1 MKPRAV
7 LTLVLLIV
15 TLLMPLFVNRFVVN
29 VLSLAFA
36 LAILATSI
44 DLAGGYSGLVPL
56 GQAGIMACSG
66 YSLGY
71 AATRLGVGYLGQ
83 ILFGLLVATV
93 VAALFGLMVMKTSGI
108 QFLMVTLAQG
118 MIVWGLSIRMNH
130 ITGGENGIRG
140 INRPPWFDGDFSFF
154 YFSLGLLILALIIK
168 WIISRSPFG
177 LALRA
182 LKDSEIRLNML
193 GYSTEFVKFYSFV
206 LAGTLAGLAGVLF
219 AYYNRLIVPDAAG
232 FAMSGKGVLM
242 VLLGGIGTLIG
253 PVLGAIIVT
262 FIENF
267 LSGYVARWPT
277 ILGLIFIL
285 AVLFARQGII
295 RFLESTTLRITRSL
309 TQPVKKLIQ
318 KVYNYRGLSNQN
330 HP

>member
-1 MKPRAV
+1 MKQRAV
-7 LTLVLLIV
+7 LIFALLIV
-15 TLLMPLFVNRFVVN
+15 TLLLPLVVNRFIVN

-83 ILFGLLVATV
+83 ILFGLFIATV
-93 VAALFGLMVMKTSGI
+93 VAALFGLMVMRTSGI

-154 YFSLGLLILALIIK
+154 YFSLGLLV
-168 WIISRSPFG
+168 
-177 LALRA
+177 
-182 LKDSEIRLNML
+182 L

-206 LAGTLAGLAGVLF
+206 LAGALAGLAGVLF
-219 AYYNRLIVPDAAG
+219 AYYNRLIVPDSAG

-253 PVLGAIIVT
+253 PVLGAVIVT

-295 RFLESTTLRITRSL
+295 RLLESTTVRVTRTL
-309 TQPVKKLIQ
+309 IQPVKKLIQ
-318 KVYNYRGLSNQN
+318 KVYKYRGLSNQN